1 MTPPAPGQAAAEAE
15 HRIAY
20 LLVLAMGVLAAVAVR
35 LAVLP
40 GYVLLGDLDQYAR
53 WAHHLATDLPFG
65 AAYRQDFS
73 YMPVLVGVFGALA
86 RLVPGFATA
95 GDAGDIGIR
104 IALKVPALLGE
115 VAIVVGLFTLIR
127 LRPRLAIAAILGVL
141 LVPATWYLGAWWGQL
156 DAVYVALG
164 LWAAILA
171 SRDRHWLFAVVLG
184 LALMTK
190 PQALFLAAPFAG
202 YAVGRWGVRR
212 AALVGLVAVAVAV
225 LTWLPFVPYGGVA
238 DYLRNLDYYQ
248 NGQYPILSVRAWN
261 PWWLVQVAF
270 GGDRFVLDSTPLLG
284 PITPRHLGLV
294 AAALAEILVFMT
306 VSRRATTERLL
317 LGLAAATLAAFCLM
331 TSMHERYAYAALVFL
346 APLLGR
352 RSIQVVWG
360 TLAVVISLNVVAGAP
375 PGQIGSIIP
384 LTGPVGIV
392 GSIAMIL
399 ATIVAFALLLS
410 ARSTRAPA
418 DGRPARPDRR
428 PTRAVRPPLTPKAAR
443 VGFAR
448 PQ

>member
-1 MTPPAPGQAAAEAE
+1 MTT
-15 HRIAY
+15 
-20 LLVLAMGVLAAVAVR
+20 LAAVDQATVRGEWRVAHVAILGLGILAAIVIR

-86 RLVPGFATA
+86 RLDPAFAAA
-95 GDAGDIGIR
+95 GDAGTVGIR

-115 VAIVVGLFTLIR
+115 LAIVAGLFTL
-127 LRPRLAIAAILGVL
+127 LRQRPSLAIAAVLAVL

-156 DAVYVALG
+156 DAVYVALC

-184 LALMTK
+184 LAMMTK

-202 YAVGRWGVRR
+202 YAIGRWGVRR
-212 AALVGLVAVAVAV
+212 ATLVGLVAVAVAI
-225 LTWLPFVPYGGVA
+225 LTWLPFLPYGGVA

-248 NGQYPILSVRAWN
+248 NGQYPVLSVRAWN

-270 GGDRFVLDSTPLLG
+270 AGNQFVLDSTPVLG
-284 PITPRHLGLV
+284 PITPRVLGILATV
-294 AAALAEILVFMT
+294 SAEILVF
-306 VSRRATTERLL
+306 VALVRRATPDRLW

-331 TSMHERYAYAALVFL
+331 TSMHERYAFATLIFL
-346 APLLGR
+346 APLLDR
-352 RSIQVVWG
+352 RPVQVAWG
-360 TLAVVISLNVVAGAP
+360 SLAVAVSFNVFAGAP
-375 PGQIGSIIP
+375 PDQIGPIIP
-384 LTGPVGIV
+384 IAGPIGTA
-392 GSIAMIL
+392 GSVAM
-399 ATIVAFALLLS
+399 TLS
-410 ARSTRAPA
+410 AVIVFVLLVRERRNASA
-418 DGRPARPDRR
+418 D
-428 PTRAVRPPLTPKAAR
+428 AAEWTG
-443 VGFAR
+443 VA
-448 PQ
+448 